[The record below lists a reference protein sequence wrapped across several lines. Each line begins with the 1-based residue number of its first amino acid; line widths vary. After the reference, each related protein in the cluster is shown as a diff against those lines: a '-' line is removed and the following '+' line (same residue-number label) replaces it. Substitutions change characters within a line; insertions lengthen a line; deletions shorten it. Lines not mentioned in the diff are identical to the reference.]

1 MGISY
6 QGKRRALLAAAALAV
21 LSTPVAAQQYSDGFT
36 FLKAV
41 RERDGNK
48 VTALLGEPG
57 SVVVNTRERGTGDG
71 AIHIVTRERDLTWL
85 TFMLGKGAR
94 PDLQNNSGQTAL
106 HVAAQL
112 GWLDGAQALLDR
124 RAGVDVPNNNG
135 ETPLILAV
143 HRRDVPMVRL
153 LLARGA
159 NPKRTDRLTGSS
171 AIDYARRDSRDAT
184 LLKMLE
190 APPAAVK
197 RAVAGPKL

>member
-6 QGKRRALLAAAALAV
+6 QGMGRALLAAAALAV
-21 LSTPVAAQQYSDGFT
+21 LATPVAAQQYSDGFT

-48 VTALLGEPG
+48 VTALLGQPG
-57 SVVVNTRERGTGDG
+57 SVVVNTRERSTGDG

-94 PDLQNNSGQTAL
+94 PDLQTNSGQTAL
-106 HVAAQL
+106 HIAAQL

-124 RAGVDVPNNNG
+124 RAGVDVANSNG

-190 APPAAVK
+190 APPAAK